1 MRAML
6 SDFAIVRR
14 GRPADAEA
22 LDRIFRASWTNA
34 YRGILPE
41 ASLRKLVDRR
51 GHAWWRAAAAGA
63 DAGLLVAEAA
73 GELAGYA
80 TFGRARTALPFRG
93 EIYEL
98 YLSPLHQGLGIGV
111 QLFES
116 ARQKL
121 DERGLDGLI
130 VWALTENTGACDFY
144 RRRGGAELGSSSE
157 RFGGRDVAKTL
168 FGWR

>member
-1 MRAML
+1 ML
-6 SDFAIVRR
+6 SDYAIVRR
-14 GRPADAEA
+14 GRPSDADALE
-22 LDRIFRASWTNA
+22 RIFRASWLNA

-51 GHAWWRAAAAGA
+51 GHDWWRAAASGEEAS
-63 DAGLLVAEAA
+63 GLLVAEA
-73 GELAGYA
+73 GGTQAGYV
-80 TFGRARTALPFRG
+80 TFGHARTSLPYRG

-121 DERGLDGLI
+121 DARDLDGLI
-130 VWALTENTGACDFY
+130 VWALTENVGACDFY
-144 RRRGGAELGSSSE
+144 RRRGGAQIATAAE
-157 RFGGRDVAKTL
+157 RFGGRDVPKTL